1 MTSCTYDVLRAA
13 GLIPALV
20 CRGCGNTI
28 SAHVTPWPGE
38 RYVTHPNNRCAT
50 AALREATGETNSP
63 GPLDQQR
70 KGLPVN
76 TTIDLKCLTRRADL
90 LADEAQTH
98 SRRPSIGW
106 TGRLEELGE
115 YGRSGGSAADRRQ
128 IIETLAAIEQG
139 AVKVT
144 GTDLFS
150 LQVLTRDADLL
161 AKAAKR
167 VTTARLTWEGLATI
181 EPTPGS
187 FAALASMMTFIERG
201 TVTAQTIPPLDPA
214 A

>member
-1 MTSCTYDVLRAA
+1 MHTS
-13 GLIPALV
+13 
-20 CRGCGNTI
+20 TI
-28 SAHVTPWPGE
+28 E
-38 RYVTHPNNRCAT
+38 
-50 AALREATGETNSP
+50 
-63 GPLDQQR
+63 
-70 KGLPVN
+70 
-76 TTIDLKCLTRRADL
+76 LKCLTRRADL
-90 LADEAQTH
+90 LTEEAKVVGGALGMTWGE
-98 SRRPSIGW
+98 RLRDIGD
-106 TGRLEELGE
+106 

-139 AVKVT
+139 AVKVN

-201 TVTAQTIPPLDPA
+201 TVTAQTIPPLDLA
-214 A
+214 ADGDEREFTVTWKYTASAATAEEAAREAWRTVRGPDSIANVFTVQPKAGGATVEVDLAAIDGHPDA